1 MPFLLVYYVVRLY
14 MSRTILMKEAFEL
27 LQKDGKIPKASVP
40 TALRAAGLNPS
51 EDKIKEIMM
60 TVSDVDMPA
69 YEALVA
75 MHEDE
80 NDTTEAVKE
89 AFRVFDKD
97 LDGTVSVAEF
107 RHIMTTMGEKYREEE
122 FRDLIQGFDDNGVI
136 HYDRFVDKMLA
147 PFTEHGNTEDFN

>member
-1 MPFLLVYYVVRLY
+1 MPCAA
-14 MSRTILMKEAFEL
+14 LMKEAFEL

-51 EDKIKEIMM
+51 EERIKEIMT
-60 TVSDVDMPA
+60 TVTDLDMPA

-75 MHEDE
+75 KHEDKT
-80 NDTTEAVKE
+80 DTPEAVKE

-107 RHIMTTMGEKYREEE
+107 RHIMTTMGEKYTDEE

-136 HYDRFVDKMLA
+136 HYEKFVAKMLA
-147 PFTEHGNTEDFN
+147 PFTDHGNPEDMI

>member
-1 MPFLLVYYVVRLY
+1 MPRAA
-14 MSRTILMKEAFEL
+14 LMKEAFEL

-51 EDKIKEIMM
+51 EERIKEIMATTTDLDM
-60 TVSDVDMPA
+60 TG

-75 MHEDE
+75 KHDDKT
-80 NDTTEAVKE
+80 DTPDAVKE

-107 RHIMTTMGEKYREEE
+107 RHIMTTMGEKYTEEE

-136 HYDRFVDKMLA
+136 HYEKFVSKMLA
-147 PFTEHGNTEDFN
+147 PFTDHGNPEDMV